1 LLNNIVVT
9 FERETRIIEE
19 SRKRKLRN
27 IFNELAGLINPFRDK
42 PRTLREAQEIS
53 EEEEEEEEETFLQ
66 QLKDR
71 QHGDNNPVLDEL
83 LKMLLELKRI
93 NTLQKCFKVLKRVR
107 MGSAKNRA
115 RLGEAKMFGGRG
127 ELGGCSGRGYSRKGL
142 VGGGAG
148 KFYRGDTSKS
158 PYIRM

>member
-1 LLNNIVVT
+1 LLNNIVVS

-53 EEEEEEEEETFLQ
+53 DEEEETFLQ

-93 NTLQKCFKVLKRVR
+93 NTLQKCFKVFKRVR

-115 RLGEAKMFGGRG
+115 RLGEAKMFGGKG
-127 ELGGCSGRGYSRKGL
+127 ELGGFSGRGYGRKGL
-142 VGGGAG
+142 VGGGAV
-148 KFYRGDTSKS
+148 KSYRGETSKS
-158 PYIRM
+158 PYNRM